1 MKLTYADF
9 WGTEMKTP
17 TAESVKPFAGKL
29 RIKRNDWVER
39 GQKNRMKLLILGLV
53 RYLRYLENISL

>member
-1 MKLTYADF
+1 
-9 WGTEMKTP
+9 MKTP
-17 TAESVKPFAGKL
+17 TAESIKPFAGKL